1 MAQDHAIY
9 LFTLVVCA
17 LFGLAIGSFL
27 NVVIYRLPRGESLAK
42 PPSHCPNCNT
52 ELKPSDNIPI
62 LSWIILRGHCRYC
75 QQPISV
81 RYPVIEL
88 LTGSAYVGIAAAMGW
103 SSALIPVLLV
113 VSITIVAL
121 AVTFDHQPIP
131 LSLVM
136 VGFAACA
143 ALALVAVANSD
154 NARIGWAALG
164 ALAISAAF
172 AGIATVI
179 KVELRRPLMVVLSV
193 GWTVGWFLPLGI
205 FMLAGWTL
213 IAGAG
218 IAIAADESPRKGP
231 ILMTA
236 VASLA
241 YALICVG
248 AVRLGP

>member
-1 MAQDHAIY
+1 MADDHAIY

-52 ELKPSDNIPI
+52 ELKPADNIPI
-62 LSWIILRGHCRYC
+62 LSWIVLRGHCRYC
-75 QQPISV
+75 QEPISV

-88 LTGSAYVGIAAAMGW
+88 LTAAAYVGIAGALGW
-103 SSALIPVLLV
+103 SGALIPVLLV
-113 VSITIVAL
+113 VSISLVAL
-121 AVTFDHQPIP
+121 AVAFDDQPIP
-131 LSLVM
+131 LSIVM
-136 VGFAACA
+136 VGFVACA
-143 ALALVAVANSD
+143 GLALVAVANSD

-164 ALAISAAF
+164 ALAVSAAF
-172 AGIATVI
+172 TGIATVI
-179 KVELRRPLMVVLSV
+179 KVEIRRPLLVVISV

-213 IAGAG
+213 IAGSG
-218 IAIAADESPRKGP
+218 IAIAANESPRKGP

-236 VASLA
+236 VATVA
-241 YALICVG
+241 YALICLG
-248 AVRLGP
+248 AIRHGP